1 MAVSISWTKEWS
13 SSDDGTVLAG
23 ADLENLQLNVESHSH
38 TETINT
44 TGNQTKAGVLTLTSD
59 PVLPASSDY
68 AKISEFIFYEG
79 ALVSWENEIIYLR
92 T

>member
-1 MAVSISWTKEWS
+1 MAVVISWSKSWS
-13 SSDDGTVLAG
+13 SSDDGTVLFG
-23 ADLENLQLNVESHSH
+23 SDLQDIQTNIGSHSH
-38 TETINT
+38 GETINT
-44 TGNQTKAGVLTLTSD
+44 TGDQTKAGVLTLTSD